1 MRSSLQG
8 FCCDRRNRFVLAV
21 CVYAL
26 FVLSVHQCFGQDYRA
41 RLQGTV
47 TDQSKAIVAGA
58 EVTLINVA
66 TGVATV
72 QQSNQSGHYLFDL
85 VEPGTYRLTAS
96 ATGFSKFEAQ
106 DVVLQ
111 TRSDLTVDV
120 PLKTGDVQE
129 TVTVTAEVAAVQFNT
144 SKLETTVDSRL
155 TGSMPQVYR
164 SPFLLAQLDPAV
176 VPSVGNGDWNPF
188 NSWGPGSQSIGG
200 GADYSNDLQVD
211 GSPTGIGVKNSF
223 QPTLDSV
230 QEVNVQQSSVDA
242 EFGHSAGSAITMIT
256 KSGTNQFHGL
266 AFYQGQYPW
275 ANAVEDRVNRALNL
289 DRKNMYGG
297 TFGNPIL
304 RNKLFNFASFEGW
317 KYDQPTTLL
326 ETLPT
331 ALERQGNFSQS
342 LNNNN
347 QLRTIYD
354 PMTTVTDSQGNVTR
368 TPFPGNIIPA
378 SRIDPI
384 AAQYT
389 SMLWQSNVPGIGPYH
404 INNYVNGLPVSYP
417 YKNFSDRGDYNAT
430 DKLRI
435 YARTSII
442 RTPSTTS
449 NPTGSSIFQN
459 DRGSLRNATQIV
471 GNVTYL
477 LSPTT
482 VLNVRAD
489 YHGFVDASNFT
500 VTKGSPTFAS
510 IYPNLNFYTQ
520 LYSDSA
526 IPKLAPRMSIL
537 DTSGANLNLV
547 MGPSGGYWDQLPN
560 QDAIAAQ
567 ISQQRSKHFL
577 KAGFETRASRVY
589 SVISNQN
596 PGFGFDGSPTANTYV
611 NPYSGPTNVSG
622 DGYATFLLGVIAP
635 TNAGS
640 ANCWA
645 CGSTDMPINAV
656 PTTKDIY
663 YAGFVN
669 DDWKISRRLTL
680 NLGVR
685 YEVTTPYYNSKNMLT
700 APLNLTTPIP
710 QFQGAN
716 APQMPALVAKYYP
729 GPWILNGAYQFE
741 SASTPTW
748 NSNWGTLSPRVG
760 FAFRLNDK
768 TSLRAGYARYYT
780 PWDENQTYEIESP
793 NTYGFSTVTAA
804 PNAIQGV
811 PQMSLSNPFPSTNP
825 ITAATGSSLGAN
837 TGLGDSVSFTNPN
850 RPLQHSDRYN
860 FSVQRE
866 LPGGIVADVTY
877 FLNWTN
883 QLCGNNCFTSAN
895 LDQMDP
901 RLSYQYGNALN
912 QVVNNPFY
920 NIGTPST
927 FPGPLRYQSQV
938 TIAQLMVPYPQ
949 YTGIT
954 EVDGTNGAN
963 MHYQSLQIKFQKR
976 FTKGYSFL
984 AGYNYHREQDQVYYD
999 SLAQYLNH
1007 WSWVDGGTARHRLT
1021 ISGTWETPFGRGRQ
1035 FLSSVNRVVDGF
1047 IGGWNL
1053 TGLMTYQ
1060 SGIPIKFT
1068 GVQVTGNPGSNVT
1081 PGAYFNT
1088 SVVQLLPGFT
1098 EETNPWYYP
1107 GVNGPRLFNVD
1118 ASLVKDF
1125 LLTERVKFSLRM
1137 DAFNALNNVNLNMPN
1152 MSVGAATFGRSTDV
1166 LNNTFGRQLQLGL
1179 RLAF

>member
-1 MRSSLQG
+1 MTKVS
-8 FCCDRRNRFVLAV
+8 VLFIV
-21 CVYAL
+21 FTMTCL
-26 FVLSVHQCFGQDYRA
+26 GQDYRG

-47 TDQSKAIVAGA
+47 TDESRGFIAGA
-58 EVTLINVA
+58 AITLVNVGTGVVA
-66 TGVATV
+66 T
-72 QQSNQSGHYLFDL
+72 QQSNETGHYIFDL
-85 VEPGTYRLTAS
+85 VEPGTYRLTVS
-96 ATGFSKFEAQ
+96 ANGFSKFEAR

-111 TRSDLTVDV
+111 TRADITVDA
-120 PLKTGDVQE
+120 PLKTGSIQE
-129 TVTVTAEVAAVQFNT
+129 TVTVSAEVAAVQFNT

-155 TGSMPQVYR
+155 TGSMPQINR
-164 SPFLLAQLDPAV
+164 SPFLLAQLDPSV

-200 GADYSNDLQVD
+200 GANYSNDLQVD

-223 QPTLDSV
+223 QPTPDSV
-230 QEVNVQQSSVDA
+230 EEVNVQQSSVDA

-256 KSGTNQFHGL
+256 KSGTNQYHGL

-275 ANAVEDRVNRALNL
+275 ANAIEDRVNRTLNL
-289 DRKNMYGG
+289 DRKNIYGG

-304 RNKLFNFASFEGW
+304 KNKLFNFASYEGW
-317 KYDQPTTLL
+317 SYSQPTTLL

-354 PMTTVTDSQGNVTR
+354 PWTTVTDSQGNVSR
-368 TPFPGNIIPA
+368 TPFPGNIIPS
-378 SRIDPI
+378 SRIDPV
-384 AAQYT
+384 AAKYT
-389 SMLWQSNVPGIGPYH
+389 AMLWQPNAPGIGPYH
-404 INNYVNGLPVSYP
+404 INNYVNGLPVTYP
-417 YKNFSDRGDYNAT
+417 YKNFSDRVDYNVT

-435 YARTSII
+435 YSRTSLI

-449 NPTGSSIFQN
+449 NPTGSAIFQN

-477 LSPTT
+477 LTPTT
-482 VLNVRAD
+482 VINVRAD

-500 VTKGSPTFAS
+500 VTPGSPTFAS
-510 IYPNLNFYTQ
+510 IWPNQTFYSQ
-520 LYSDSA
+520 LYASA
-526 IPKLAPRMSIL
+526 TLPKLAPRMSIL
-537 DTSGANLNLV
+537 DTTGAGLNLV
-547 MGPSGGYWDQLPN
+547 MGPSGGYWDQMPN

-567 ISQQRSKHFL
+567 ISQQRGSHYL
-577 KAGFETRASRVY
+577 KAGFETRDSRVL
-589 SVISNQN
+589 SVLSNQN
-596 PGFGFDGSPTANTYV
+596 PGFGFDGAATSSTYV

-622 DGYATFLLGVIAP
+622 DGYATFLLGAVAP

-640 ANCWA
+640 TNCWA

-663 YAGFVN
+663 YAGFIN
-669 DDWKISRRLTL
+669 DDWKVSRRLTL

-685 YEVTTPYYNSKNMLT
+685 YEVTTPYHTDQQMLT
-700 APLNLTTPIP
+700 APLNLSTPIS

-716 APQMPALVAKYYP
+716 APQMPALVKQYYP
-729 GPWILNGAYQFE
+729 GTWILNGAYQFE
-741 SASTPTW
+741 SGNTPTW

-760 FAFRLNDK
+760 FAFRVNDK
-768 TSLRAGYARYYT
+768 TSLRVGFGRYYT
-780 PWDENQTYEIESP
+780 PWDQNQTYEIESP
-793 NTYGFSTVTAA
+793 NVYGFSTVTGA

-811 PQMSLSNPFPSTNP
+811 PQMTLSNPFPSTNP
-825 ITAATGSSLGAN
+825 ITAATGKTLGAN
-837 TGLGDSVSFTNPN
+837 TGLGDSVSFVNPN
-850 RPLQHSDRYN
+850 RPLQHSDRFN
-860 FSVQRE
+860 FSAQRE

-877 FLNWTN
+877 FINFTN
-883 QLCGNNCFTSAN
+883 QLCSNNCYTTAN
-895 LDQMDP
+895 LNMMDP

-912 QVVNNPFY
+912 QVVSNPFY
-920 NIGTPST
+920 NIGSAST

-949 YTGIT
+949 YTGIS

-963 MHYQSLQIKFQKR
+963 MHYQSLQIKLQKR
-976 FTKGYSFL
+976 FTNGYSFL

-999 SLAQYLNH
+999 SVAQYLNK

-1035 FLSSVNRVVDGF
+1035 FLSSSSHLVDAVL
-1047 IGGWNL
+1047 GGWNL

-1060 SGIPIKFT
+1060 SGAPVKFT
-1068 GVQVTGNPGSNVT
+1068 GVQVSGDPGSNLT
-1081 PGAYFNT
+1081 SGTYFNT
-1088 SVVQLLPGFT
+1088 SVVHLLPGFT

-1107 GVNGPRLFNVD
+1107 GVTGPRLFNVD

-1125 LLTERVKFSLRM
+1125 HLTERIKFSLRM
-1137 DAFNALNNVNLNMPN
+1137 DAFNALNNLNLNSPN

-1179 RLAF
+1179 RVAF